1 LSEEAKAKLQ
11 TFFKHVRYL
20 IIDEYSMLGKA
31 FFAKLSRNISI
42 AKQQPDHHQF
52 PPVMGGEREALYWP
66 CNPANQSVE
75 AQLGRAIFEEFREA
89 VILREQMRVTDTV
102 WRQFLRNLR
111 FGRVQQEDLDMLR
124 RQIVSHK
131 DCPPTDFRK
140 EPWSNAALV
149 TPRHGVR
156 EKWNAQAVQ
165 EHCRRRGA
173 RRYVVRAED
182 TINNRGRRRD
192 LTLEEQ
198 IEVQKRRL
206 KSGREDKRNSLPD
219 VVEIAIG
226 MKVMVTTNLETDL
239 DIANGARG
247 TVVGIV
253 LHQAEG
259 VVGDGDTVTLHHM
272 PPYILVRL
280 DRTRA

>member
-1 LSEEAKAKLQ
+1 MSPEAKAKLQ
-11 TFFKHVRYL
+11 LFFKHVRYL

-42 AKQQPDHHQF
+42 AKQEAGQAASSESF
-52 PPVMGGEREALYWP
+52 GGITLYWP
-66 CNPANQSVE
+66 ANPAHDSTE
-75 AQLGRAIFEEFREA
+75 AQLGRAIFAEFRET
-89 VILREQMRVTDTV
+89 VILREQMRVTDLV

-111 FGRVQQEDLDMLR
+111 FGRVRQEDLTMLR
-124 RQIVSHK
+124 RQI
-131 DCPPTDFRK
+131 
-140 EPWSNAALV
+140 PWSSAGLV

-156 EKWNAQAVQ
+156 EKWNGQAIA
-165 EHCRRRGA
+165 EHCRRSRV
-173 RRYVVRAED
+173 RRYIVRADD
-182 TINNRGRRRD
+182 TISNRGKRRE

-198 IEVQKRRL
+198 IEVQRRRL

-226 MKVMVTTNLETDL
+226 MKVMVTTNVETDL

-247 TVVGIV
+247 TVVGVV
-253 LHQAEG
+253 LHQGETG
-259 VVGDGDTVTLHHM
+259 VASGDTVTLQHM
-272 PPYILVRL
+272 PAYILVRL